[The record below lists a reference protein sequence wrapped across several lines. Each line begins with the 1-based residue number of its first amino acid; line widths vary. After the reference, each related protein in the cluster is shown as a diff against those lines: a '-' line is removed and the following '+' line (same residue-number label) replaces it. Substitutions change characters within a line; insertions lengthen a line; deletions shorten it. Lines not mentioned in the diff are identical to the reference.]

1 MTYMQQA
8 AETLQGLGEV
18 DRITVYL
25 NSLGGSVFDGMTIFN
40 ELKNHPARITV
51 KVMGIAAS
59 AASVIA
65 MAAEPG
71 KLVMAEGTFLMIHK
85 AWTWL
90 VGNAD
95 DMLKMAATLETLD
108 GEMAAI
114 YARRSGKSL
123 DEVKQK
129 MTEETCFTAE
139 EAVAF
144 GLADKALAA
153 DAGDQGEDATAA
165 AYNERLIAAA
175 YKKMPPALAAM
186 LKAAKEARTAAPET
200 VAENEQTADLPASE
214 PEASPSLTGKG
225 NASARQKLAEL
236 AQRL

>member
-1 MTYMQQA
+1 MKINVIQSSIREAELTIYEDIGEDPWTMTGMSA
-8 AETLQGLGEV
+8 ARFRETLQGLGEV

-95 DMLKMAATLETLD
+95 DML
-108 GEMAAI
+108 
-114 YARRSGKSL
+114 RSPGHF
-123 DEVKQK
+123 V
-129 MTEETCFTAE
+129 
-139 EAVAF
+139 
-144 GLADKALAA
+144 
-153 DAGDQGEDATAA
+153 
-165 AYNERLIAAA
+165 RLLN
-175 YKKMPPALAAM
+175 KF
-186 LKAAKEARTAAPET
+186 
-200 VAENEQTADLPASE
+200 
-214 PEASPSLTGKG
+214 
-225 NASARQKLAEL
+225 
-236 AQRL
+236 